1 MEGAGS
7 GERTDPMTKADIHRR
22 LIDQLSREVDELTAA
37 AKNSI
42 SMATNEAHR
51 AESKYDT
58 FSLESSYLARGQ
70 AARLEEL
77 THALKRL
84 QALQLKAFTATTP
97 VQLSALV
104 RLESSEGQ
112 RRTLFF
118 GPAAG
123 GEQVKAE
130 NEEITVITALSPL
143 GQAVLGKTVG
153 ATFEFKAGRATH
165 TYTVVSVE

>member
-1 MEGAGS
+1 
-7 GERTDPMTKADIHRR
+7 MTKAEIHRR

-77 THALKRL
+77 SHALKRL
-84 QALQLKAFTATTP
+84 QALQLKAFTAATP
-97 VQLSALV
+97 IQLSALV
-104 RLESSEGQ
+104 RLESGEGQ

-123 GEQVKAE
+123 GEQVQAE
-130 NEEITVITALSPL
+130 GEEPVTVITALSPL
-143 GQAVLGKTVG
+143 GKAVLGKTVG
-153 ATFEFKAGRATH
+153 TTFEFKAGRATY